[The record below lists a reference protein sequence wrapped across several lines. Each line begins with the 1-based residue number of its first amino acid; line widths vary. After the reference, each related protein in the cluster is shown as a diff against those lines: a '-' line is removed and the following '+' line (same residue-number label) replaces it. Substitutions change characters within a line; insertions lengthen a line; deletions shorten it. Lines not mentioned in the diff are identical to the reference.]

1 MEVGLESEARAKEA
15 RVNSEPL
22 QGEYNYAAHTSVHP
36 VSNASQYL

>member
-22 QGEYNYAAHTSVHP
+22 QGEYNLPRIRA
-36 VSNASQYL
+36 

>member
-1 MEVGLESEARAKEA
+1 MEVGLEPETRPKEA

-22 QGEYNYAAHTSVHP
+22 QDVYNYAAHTSVQL